1 MQWYNV
7 RASQNRPIIVN
18 GYAYPFIN
26 QSVFQ
31 QWTKDLTYVSSF
43 SYGFDENGNLI
54 PLFDEGLIQAA
65 YRNGV
70 APLMVMTP
78 LDAAGNFSNELASK
92 VLNNEVAR
100 NRLASNIYDTVIRKD
115 YFGVDFDFE
124 FLLADDA
131 DEYVQLVS
139 QVGSMLNS
147 IGAVTLVALAPK
159 TYTEQPGLLYEGH
172 DYRGLGEAADLSL
185 LMTYEWGYTYGPP
198 MAVAPIDKVRE
209 VLDYGITQI
218 PPEKILMGI
227 PNYGYDWTLPFV
239 QGQSVAENISNPE
252 AVQRAANVGAQI
264 QFDETAQ
271 TPFYRYTDTQGRQ
284 HEVWFE
290 DERSLRAK
298 LELVEEYGLAG
309 VSFWTVMNP
318 FPAASRLISQMY
330 NVTKVI

>member
-1 MQWYNV
+1 MQWNRV
-7 RASQNRPIIVN
+7 RALQNKPIIVN

-43 SYGFDENGNLI
+43 SYGFNERGELV
-54 PLFDEGLIQAA
+54 PLFDENLIQAA

-70 APLMVMTP
+70 APLMVITP
-78 LDAAGNFSNELASK
+78 LDAEGNFSNELASA
-92 VLNNEVAR
+92 VLNNEAAR
-100 NRLASNIYDTVIRKD
+100 NRLANNILNTVISKD

-124 FLLADDA
+124 FIFADDS
-131 DEYVQLVS
+131 DEYVLLVE
-139 QVGSMLNS
+139 QVERLLNS

-172 DYRGLGEAADLSL
+172 DYKGLGEAADLSL

-198 MAVAPIDKVRE
+198 MAVAPINNVRE
-209 VLDYGITQI
+209 VLEYGITQI

-239 QGQSVAENISNPE
+239 QGESEAENISNPE
-252 AVQRAANVGAQI
+252 AVQRAASVGAEI
-264 QFDETAQ
+264 KFDETAQ
-271 TPFYRYTDTQGRQ
+271 TPFYEYTDDQGRQ
-284 HEVWFE
+284 HVVWFE

-318 FPAASRLISQMY
+318 FPAANKLLSEMY
-330 NVTKVI
+330 TATKVI

>member
-1 MQWYNV
+1 MQLYNV
-7 RASQNRPIIVN
+7 RVSQNRPIIVN

-26 QSVFQ
+26 QSIFQ

-54 PLFDEGLIQAA
+54 PLFDESLILAA

-78 LDAAGNFSNELASK
+78 LDEAGNFSNELASK
-92 VLNNEVAR
+92 VLNNEAAR
-100 NRLASNIYDTVIRKD
+100 NRLARNIYDTVIRKD
-115 YFGVDFDFE
+115 YFCVDFDFE
-124 FLLADDA
+124 FLFADDA

-139 QVGSMLNS
+139 QVERMLNS

-172 DYRGLGEAADLSL
+172 DYKGLGEAADLAL
-185 LMTYEWGYTYGPP
+185 LMTYEWGYTYGPA
-198 MAVAPIDKVRE
+198 MAVAPINKVRE
-209 VLDYGITQI
+209 VLNYGITQI

-239 QGQSVAENISNPE
+239 QGQSVAENLSNPE

>member
-1 MQWYNV
+1 MYNI
-7 RASQNRPIIVN
+7 RASQNRSIIVN

-26 QSVFQ
+26 QQTFQ
-31 QWTKDLTYVSSF
+31 QWTNNMTYVSSF
-43 SYGFDENGNLI
+43 SYGFNRNGDLI
-54 PLFDEGLIQAA
+54 PLFDESLIQTA
-65 YRNGV
+65 YRNRV
-70 APLMVMTP
+70 APIMALTP
-78 LDAAGNFSNELASK
+78 LDEAGNFSNELASYVMNNDVSRNNLVNNVVNT
-92 VLNNEVAR
+92 VL
-100 NRLASNIYDTVIRKD
+100 RKD

-124 FLLADDA
+124 FLFAKDA
-131 DEYVQLVS
+131 EKYVQLVS
-139 QVGSMLNS
+139 QMQQRLNP

-198 MAVAPIDKVRE
+198 MAVAPINNVRQ

-218 PPEKILMGI
+218 PPNKILMGI

-239 QGQSVAENISNPE
+239 QGVSEAENISNPE
-252 AVQRAANVGAQI
+252 AVARAARFGAQI

-271 TPFYRYTDTQGRQ
+271 TPFYEYTDNQGRQ
-284 HEVWFE
+284 HVVWFE

-298 LELVEEYGLAG
+298 LELVNEYGLAG

-318 FPAASRLISQMY
+318 FPAANKLLDEMY
-330 NVTKVI
+330 DVVKVI

>member
-54 PLFDEGLIQAA
+54 PLFDESLILAA

-70 APLMVMTP
+70 APLMVITP

-124 FLLADDA
+124 FLFADDA

-139 QVGSMLNS
+139 QVERMLNS

-172 DYRGLGEAADLSL
+172 DYKGLGEAADLAL
-185 LMTYEWGYTYGPP
+185 LMTYEWGYTYGPA
-198 MAVAPIDKVRE
+198 MAVAPINKVRE

-239 QGQSVAENISNPE
+239 QGQSAAENLSNPE

-271 TPFYRYTDTQGRQ
+271 TPFYRYTDSQGRQ